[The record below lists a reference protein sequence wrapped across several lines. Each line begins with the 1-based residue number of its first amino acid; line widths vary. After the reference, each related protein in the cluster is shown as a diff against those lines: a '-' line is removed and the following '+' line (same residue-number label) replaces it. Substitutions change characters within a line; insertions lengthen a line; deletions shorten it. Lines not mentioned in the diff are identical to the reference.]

1 MEGVGTRHESPPR
14 TEGVLVTAASAL
26 LLFGVP
32 AIAPLL
38 GPLAALSPLPLALQ
52 RMRTSALSAAGAA
65 ALAAIGLAL
74 LLRPGHAGFF
84 LLVLAPPG
92 LLMGEAM
99 ARGRGLLRGCGWA
112 FFAILATL
120 AAALLFAPQFMM
132 TRALE
137 PFVFYDSPRFLD
149 EVRRAGVP
157 PEHVEAWAEQFG
169 ALHRAMQVVWPAAYV
184 ILGALL
190 VLANAVALRAYLLR
204 RDPGWLDGGE
214 FEGLRWPL
222 GLPVAFVACGA
233 AVASPLLRPAAY
245 NGLLVLAFFFGL
257 QGLAVAVF
265 YARRLAAP
273 ALLRVAVL
281 LLVLVNP
288 WAPQILVSLGLFDQW
303 FNFRRWA
310 EPPSPGA

>member
-1 MEGVGTRHESPPR
+1 MERVRARHESPPR
-14 TEGVLVTAASAL
+14 TEGIFLTAASAG

-32 AIAPLL
+32 AVLPALA
-38 GPLAALSPLPLALQ
+38 PLAALSPLPVALQ
-52 RMRTSALSAAGAA
+52 RLRSSAASAAGAA
-65 ALAAIGLAL
+65 AVAAVGLAL
-74 LLRPGHAGFF
+74 LLSPGRAGFF
-84 LLVLAPPG
+84 LFVLALPG

-112 FFAILATL
+112 FFAILAML

-132 TRALE
+132 SRALE
-137 PFVFYDSPRFLD
+137 PFAFYDSPRFLD
-149 EVRRAGVP
+149 EIRQAGVP
-157 PEHVEAWAEQFG
+157 AEHVEAWSEQFG
-169 ALHRAMQVVWPAAYV
+169 ALHRAMRVVWPAAYV

-190 VLANAVALRAYLLR
+190 VMVNAAVLRAYLLR

-222 GLPVAFVACGA
+222 ALPVAFVACGA
-233 AVASPLLRPAAY
+233 AVAAPLLRPAAY

-257 QGLAVAVF
+257 QGLAVVVF
-265 YARRLAAP
+265 YVRRLAAP

-281 LLVLVNP
+281 LLVLANP
-288 WAPQILVSLGLFDQW
+288 WAPQILVSVGLFDQW

-310 EPPSPGA
+310 EPPPAEQ